1 MPIFQGVAPW
11 HTNFTLSCV
20 IPLWDSATAH
30 SPSVKELL
38 PSSLNQSCF
47 SGLILAIQIFH
58 SMCGLFLWR
67 KTAALQRSVA
77 RDFSGVSQIYIYIY
91 IFLMKKLYK
100 TVFWF
105 TKKSPWLRAFYC
117 NDTWTY
123 RYYIFW
129 ILSFL
134 KLFVTLGVQTSWMTC
149 GEWMGNFG
157 FHTSVS
163 GKQHVT
169 FCC

>member
-1 MPIFQGVAPW
+1 MKMPIFQGVAPW

-91 IFLMKKLYK
+91 
-100 TVFWF
+100 FWWKNF
-105 TKKSPWLRAFYC
+105 TKQCFGLPKKVPDYAPSTVMIHEPIGTIFFGYC
-117 NDTWTY
+117 H
-123 RYYIFW
+123 F
-129 ILSFL
+129 
-134 KLFVTLGVQTSWMTC
+134 
-149 GEWMGNFG
+149 
-157 FHTSVS
+157 
-163 GKQHVT
+163 
-169 FCC
+169 